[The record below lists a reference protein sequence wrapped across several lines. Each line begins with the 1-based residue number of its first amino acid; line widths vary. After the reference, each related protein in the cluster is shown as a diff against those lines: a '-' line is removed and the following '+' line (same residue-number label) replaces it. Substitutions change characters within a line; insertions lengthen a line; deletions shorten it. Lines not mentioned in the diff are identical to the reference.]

1 MESKFGYLESKN
13 NCLICQK
20 EKKQMKK
27 IWNGKIKTLNEK
39 SIKNEGSGK

>member
-20 EKKQMKK
+20 EKRQMKK
-27 IWNGKIKTLNEK
+27 IWKGKIKTLNEK
-39 SIKNEGSGK
+39 SRKNLGNRK